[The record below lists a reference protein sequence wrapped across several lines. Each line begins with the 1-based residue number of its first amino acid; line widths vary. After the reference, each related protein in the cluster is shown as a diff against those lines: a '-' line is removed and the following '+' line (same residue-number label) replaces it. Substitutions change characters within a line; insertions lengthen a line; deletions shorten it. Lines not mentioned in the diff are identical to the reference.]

1 LAQALANHLST
12 NAQTNFTKTDFF
24 EKLNIC
30 ILFFESKHNFIQ
42 IETERESKYKASK
55 AGGGDIL
62 TKH

>member
-1 LAQALANHLST
+1 MAQALANHLST

-24 EKLNIC
+24 WETQYMYS
-30 ILFFESKHNFIQ
+30 FFEGKHNFIQ